1 MDSFAFILF
10 SAYLELLGFI
20 GTPRLY
26 KPGTIDLPIA
36 ISSQLDSKGGNHHQT
51 VRLRLREDAK
61 IYAAPHP
68 QLHSEMSPNLA
79 CGGAKC
85 FSHPPYSQHD
95 FIYFETESGF
105 EHFGDFDAAPPRQF
119 LNFYLEPPN
128 LPPFNPKIDE
138 IFFLDF

>member
-1 MDSFAFILF
+1 MVYTLTMDSFAFILF

-79 CGGAKC
+79 CGG
-85 FSHPPYSQHD
+85 HPPTTNMTSSIWKLKVVLIWRHR
-95 FIYFETESGF
+95 
-105 EHFGDFDAAPPRQF
+105 GDF
-119 LNFYLEPPN
+119 
-128 LPPFNPKIDE
+128 
-138 IFFLDF
+138 

>member
-1 MDSFAFILF
+1 MVYTLTMHSFAFILF

-51 VRLRLREDAK
+51 VRLRLPEDTR

-79 CGGAKC
+79 CGGAKG
-85 FSHPPYSQHD
+85 FSHPPTTNMTSSIWKLKVVLRTLGILIWRHR
-95 FIYFETESGF
+95 
-105 EHFGDFDAAPPRQF
+105 GDF
-119 LNFYLEPPN
+119 
-128 LPPFNPKIDE
+128 
-138 IFFLDF
+138 